1 MECIMLE
8 GIILTVNLKGAL
20 KHQFDT
26 KKEFGGY
33 RREAELFDCCIKTV
47 IKANVIKHWQSNECP
62 FWEKQFV
69 WKHMNKKERVKSYI
83 NRFDEG
89 YGVSFEEL

>member
-1 MECIMLE
+1 MGNIMLE
-8 GIILTVNLKGAL
+8 GIILKANLKGAL
-20 KHQFDT
+20 KSTGSYLRANNDWS
-26 KKEFGGY
+26 KDE
-33 RREAELFDCCIKTV
+33 ELFDCCVKTV
-47 IKANVIKHWQSNECP
+47 IRANVIKHWQSNECP
-62 FWEKQFV
+62 FWEKPFV